1 MSILLGLGRGM
12 ELLVGFTGIGGHDMI
27 ASEEV
32 EFDLL
37 FLVLPKFVEDGLEMR
52 SSKTASDGFACGSSN
67 CSALEDGASCSFAET
82 SVDAEARESK
92 NRSKGLQ

>member
-1 MSILLGLGRGM
+1 M
-12 ELLVGFTGIGGHDMI
+12 ELLIGFLGIGGHNMI

-32 EFDLL
+32 DDDLW
-37 FLVLPKFVEDGLEMR
+37 FLVLPEFVEDGLDDAFFQ
-52 SSKTASDGFACGSSN
+52 TASDGFACGSSN